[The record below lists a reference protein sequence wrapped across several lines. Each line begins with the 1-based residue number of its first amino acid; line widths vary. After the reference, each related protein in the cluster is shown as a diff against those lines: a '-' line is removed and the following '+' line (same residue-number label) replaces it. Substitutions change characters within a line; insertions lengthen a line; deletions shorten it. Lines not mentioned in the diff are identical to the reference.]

1 MLKICIAICR
11 YCRSSSVAML
21 AITFNI
27 FVKTGRYP
35 WLIAIKGKLQGG
47 GMIRKL
53 PIRIY
58 LHMTV
63 FFVKRSIG
71 VHNTY
76 QVTSE
81 TSDSNL

>member
-53 PIRIY
+53 PVRMCIY
-58 LHMTV
+58 DCI
-63 FFVKRSIG
+63 FCNAF
-71 VHNTY
+71 HNTY